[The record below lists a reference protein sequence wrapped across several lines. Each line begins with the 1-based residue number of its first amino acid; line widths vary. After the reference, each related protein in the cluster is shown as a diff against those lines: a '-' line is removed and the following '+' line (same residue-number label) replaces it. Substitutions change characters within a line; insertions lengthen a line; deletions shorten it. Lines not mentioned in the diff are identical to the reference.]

1 MTMQEHTGAYEYFYA
16 VISLIVEIMWSHL
29 IVVYIFVYTEILL
42 RLFERKNK
50 RLPYSDPRI
59 DAVIL
64 PFYSSIYFKI

>member
-50 RLPYSDPRI
+50 QKRKSLQGTT
-59 DAVIL
+59 L
-64 PFYSSIYFKI
+64 F